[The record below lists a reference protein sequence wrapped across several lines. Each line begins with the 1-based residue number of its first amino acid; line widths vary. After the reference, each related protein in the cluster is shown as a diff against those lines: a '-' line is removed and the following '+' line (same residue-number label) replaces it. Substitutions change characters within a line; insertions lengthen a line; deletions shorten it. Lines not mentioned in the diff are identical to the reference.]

1 LRRYQQSQQAK
12 QDDGVAIDFS
22 RFDDRQGEL
31 QTLESSRIEDPYP
44 LIGMF
49 GLSGIG
55 KAFGYITFIIVVGS
69 DGDKFQLPHPPNL
82 NAHNPQTVV

>member
-1 LRRYQQSQQAK
+1 M
-12 QDDGVAIDFS
+12 
-22 RFDDRQGEL
+22 
-31 QTLESSRIEDPYP
+31 IEDPYP
-44 LIGMF
+44 LIGIF

-69 DGDKFQLPHPPNL
+69 DGDKFQLPHRSDL